1 MFFPAWF
8 VSPARNGKI
17 CLLMWT
23 TISSESPLYCP
34 SYNQTQFQE
43 NSHEGFTRS
52 HLLNVLKGP
61 RPKQTVAKAE
71 KLSDSHQFAMIQV
84 KNEAQTKVLIAVALS
99 KVGKTADAIATAEA
113 AVPQLA
119 RVQSD
124 ESMLAAIRDDAARS
138 LRDAQGLLDYLK
150 PIQ

>member
-1 MFFPAWF
+1 M
-8 VSPARNGKI
+8 
-17 CLLMWT
+17 LTMWT
-23 TISSESPLYCP
+23 TISSESPLYSP

-99 KVGKTADAIATAEA
+99 KVGKTADTFARLDIAAKE
-113 AVPQLA
+113 
-119 RVQSD
+119 QS
-124 ESMLAAIRDDAARS
+124 ERWKRLGPPR
-138 LRDAQGLLDYLK
+138 G
-150 PIQ
+150 

>member
-1 MFFPAWF
+1 M
-8 VSPARNGKI
+8 
-17 CLLMWT
+17 LTLWT

-34 SYNQTQFQE
+34 SYNPTQFQE

-71 KLSDSHQFAMIQV
+71 KLSDCHQFAMIQV

-124 ESMLAAIRDDAARS
+124 ESMLAAIRDDAARW